1 VIRVRFAPSP
11 TGYLHVGGARTALF
25 NWLLARRHAGVFVL
39 RIEDTDAERSSDAMV
54 EGILQGM
61 RWLGLDWD
69 EGPDTGGPYAPY
81 FQSQRF
87 DRHRAVAEQLVA
99 SGHAYYDFTPP
110 EQYDAARKAA
120 EAKGEVWRYVRGE
133 WAVAPEEASRLAA
146 SGAPR
151 AIRFRVPEGHTA
163 FADLV
168 KGPVEFDNAV
178 IDDFVIV
185 RRDGLPIYHLS
196 VVCDDVDM
204 RITHVIR
211 GDDHVSNTPKHVL
224 LFNAMGAPLPAFAHV
239 PMILGPDK
247 KRLSKRHGATSV
259 MEYDKQGYLPEAMVN
274 FLALLGWSP
283 GDDSELHSMADLV
296 SRFTLEGIGSA
307 SAVFNTEKLDW
318 MNSQHLMRMDTAEVA
333 RRVEPFL
340 RAAGLWDEA
349 YAGARAGWFHAV
361 LELFKP
367 RAKRLPEFVERGRP
381 FFADVTE
388 YDPVAQKK
396 LWAAPETRELLTALA
411 DRLAGVAP
419 FDPPTIEPV
428 VRTLAE
434 ERGTKATALMQAVRL
449 AVSGSSASPGL
460 FEMMALVGQDATI
473 ARLRRAAAH
482 LAPGQGT

>member
-25 NWLLARRHAGVFVL
+25 NWLLARQRGGVFVL
-39 RIEDTDAERSSDAMV
+39 RIEDTDADRSSDAMV

-69 EGPDTGGPYAPY
+69 EGPDTGGPHGPY
-81 FQSQRF
+81 FQSARF
-87 DRHRAVAEQLVA
+87 DRHREVAEQLVA
-99 SGHAYYDFTPP
+99 AGHAYYDFTPP
-110 EQYDAARKAA
+110 ERYDEARKAA
-120 EAKGEVWRYVRGE
+120 EAKGEVWRYVRSE
-133 WAVAPEEASRLAA
+133 WAISTEEASRLAA

-151 AIRFRVPEGHTA
+151 AIRFKVPVGRTA
-163 FADLV
+163 FSDLV
-168 KGPVEFDNAV
+168 KGRIEFDNAS

-185 RRDGLPIYHLS
+185 RRDGPPIYHLS

-224 LFNAMGAPLPAFAHV
+224 LFQAMGAPVPAFAHV

-259 MEYDKQGYLPEAMVN
+259 MEYEKQGYLPEAMVN

-283 GDDSELHSMADLV
+283 GDDSELHSTADLIA
-296 SRFTLEGIGSA
+296 RFTLEGIGSA
-307 SAVFNTEKLDW
+307 SAVFNTDKLDRI
-318 MNSQHLMRMDTAEVA
+318 NSQHLMQMDTAEIA

-340 RAAGLWDEA
+340 REAGLWDEA
-349 YAGARAGWFHAV
+349 YAGGRAAWFRAV
-361 LELFKP
+361 LDLFKP
-367 RAKRLPEFVERGRP
+367 RAKKLPEFVERGRP

-388 YDPVAQKK
+388 YDAAAQKK
-396 LWAAPETRELLTALA
+396 LWAAPETGPLLDALA
-411 DRLAGVAP
+411 DRLGAVSP
-419 FDPPTIEPV
+419 FDPPGIEPV
-428 VRTLAE
+428 VRGLAD

-482 LAPGQGT
+482 LAV

>member
-25 NWLLARRHAGVFVL
+25 NWLLARQRGGVFVL

-69 EGPDTGGPYAPY
+69 EGPGTGGPHGPY
-81 FQSQRF
+81 FQSERF
-87 DRHRAVAEQLVA
+87 PRHLELAEQLVA
-99 SGHAYYDFTPP
+99 TGHAYYDFTPP
-110 EQYDAARKAA
+110 EQYEAARKAA
-120 EAKGEVWRYVRGE
+120 EAKGEVWRYVRRE
-133 WAVAPEEASRLAA
+133 WAVSAEESARLAA
-146 SGAPR
+146 GGAPR
-151 AIRFRVPEGHTA
+151 AIRFKVPEGRTT
-163 FADLV
+163 FTDLV
-168 KGPVEFDNAV
+168 KGTIEFENTS

-185 RRDGLPIYHLS
+185 RRDGPPIYHLS

-224 LFNAMGAPLPAFAHV
+224 LFQALGAPVPAFAHV

-259 MEYDKQGYLPEAMVN
+259 MEYEKQGYLPEAMVN

-283 GDDSELHSMADLV
+283 GDDSELHSGADLIA
-296 SRFTLEGIGSA
+296 RFTLEGIGSA

-318 MNSQHLMRMDTAEVA
+318 MNSQHLMRMDTAEIA
-333 RRVEPFL
+333 RRVEPFM
-340 RAAGLWDEA
+340 REAGLWRDE
-349 YAGARAGWFHAV
+349 YAGARAEWFRAV
-361 LELFKP
+361 LDLFKP
-367 RAKRLPEFVERGRP
+367 RAKKLPEFVERGRP

-388 YDPVAQKK
+388 YEPAAQKK
-396 LWAAPETRELLTALA
+396 LWAAPETADLLAALA
-411 DRLAGVAP
+411 DRLGSVSP
-419 FDPPTIEPV
+419 FDPPSIEPV
-428 VRTLAE
+428 VRGLAE
-434 ERGTKATALMQAVRL
+434 ERGAKATALMQAVRL

-460 FEMMALVGQDATI
+460 FEMMSLVGQASTI

-482 LAPGQGT
+482 LTTA

>member
-25 NWLLARRHAGVFVL
+25 NWLLARREGGVFVL
-39 RIEDTDAERSSDAMV
+39 RIEDTDAERSSDEMV
-54 EGILQGM
+54 DGILQGM
-61 RWLGLDWD
+61 RWLGMNWD
-69 EGPDTGGPYAPY
+69 EGPDVGGAHGPY

-99 SGHAYYDFTPP
+99 AGHAYYDFTPP

-120 EAKGEVWRYVRGE
+120 EARGEVWRYVRSE
-133 WAVAPEEASRLAA
+133 WVLPEAEARELA
-146 SGAPR
+146 SNGTPR
-151 AIRFRVPEGHTA
+151 AIRFKVPEGRTT
-163 FADLV
+163 FGDLV
-168 KGPVEFDNAV
+168 KGTIEFDNAS

-204 RITHVIR
+204 AITHVIR

-224 LFNAMGAPLPAFAHV
+224 LFTAMGAPVPAFAHV

-259 MEYDKQGYLPEAMVN
+259 LEYKAQGYLPEAMLN

-283 GDDSELHSMADLV
+283 GDDSELHGVDDLIA
-296 SRFTLEGIGSA
+296 RFALDGIGSA

-318 MNSQHLMRMDTAEVA
+318 MNSQHIMRMDTRELAA
-333 RRVEPFL
+333 RVEPFL
-340 RAAGLWDEA
+340 RDAGLWRTE
-349 YAGARAGWFHAV
+349 YGGAKHDWFCAV

-367 RAKRLPEFVERGRP
+367 RAKRLTEFVERGTP
-381 FFADVTE
+381 FFAEVTA
-388 YDPVAQKK
+388 YDAAAQKK
-396 LWAAPETRELLTALA
+396 LWAAPETQELLTALA
-411 DRLAGVAP
+411 DRLGAVEP
-419 FDPPTIEPV
+419 FDPPAIEPV
-428 VRTLAE
+428 VRALAD
-434 ERGTKATALMQAVRL
+434 ERAVKATALMQAVRL

-460 FEMMALVGQDATI
+460 FEMMALVGREAVI

-482 LAPGQGT
+482 LTA